1 MIQQTRAQDQAH
13 HRAPRPYQQG
23 LQSQRVLFSSV
34 DYRDSSMLST
44 RAAASTSSTANS
56 ARASTRRRSLPVPL
70 PRLQS
75 LSSPS
80 MAIEPAQPKNPTPVI
95 RWLGPLCTQAEH
107 PAKRPPGSTSDSPS
121 GSAPPSPCLSS
132 LNEALNEDILPTT
145 PPHAR
150 LPSSFYASRALSRP
164 PPFLDNLTR
173 STLPTASLS
182 SGLPL
187 YRDTST
193 AHSVPLNDP
202 QRPLAEVQR
211 VSVSRPRSRSS
222 MDTLRSVRDRNIHMM
237 TPSVPSPT
245 STAPTNW
252 WWFQGDNKQN
262 VDTLLQ
268 EEDRADSVS
277 EEQSNI
283 RKKCEHSIP
292 INMLNNAQHS
302 ASRPHPKEPNNL
314 LPRPSRL

>member
-1 MIQQTRAQDQAH
+1 MIQQTRAQDQVH
-13 HRAPRPYQQG
+13 HCAPRPHQQS
-23 LQSQRVLFSSV
+23 LQSRKGLFSSV

-44 RAAASTSSTANS
+44 RAAASASSTANS
-56 ARASTRRRSLPVPL
+56 ARASRRRSLPVPL

-80 MAIEPAQPKNPTPVI
+80 MAIEPAQLKNPTPVI
-95 RWLGPLCTQAEH
+95 RWLGPLSTQPEH
-107 PAKRPPGSTSDSPS
+107 PAKRSSGSASNSPS

-193 AHSVPLNDP
+193 AHSIPFNDP
-202 QRPLAEVQR
+202 QQPLGEVQR
-211 VSVSRPRSRSS
+211 VSVSPRSRSS
-222 MDTLRSVRDRNIHMM
+222 IDTLRSVRDRSIHMM

-245 STAPTNW
+245 TTAPTNW

-277 EEQSNI
+277 EEQSNL
-283 RKKCEHSIP
+283 RKKCEHSIS
-292 INMLNNAQHS
+292 INILNNTQNS
-302 ASRPHPKEPNNL
+302 VFRPRPKEPNNL
-314 LPRPSRL
+314 LPRPPRL